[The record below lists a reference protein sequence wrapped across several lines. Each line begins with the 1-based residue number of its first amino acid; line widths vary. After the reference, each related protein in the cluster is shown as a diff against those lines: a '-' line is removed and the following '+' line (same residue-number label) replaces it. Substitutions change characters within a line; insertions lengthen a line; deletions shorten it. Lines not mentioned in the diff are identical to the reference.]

1 MSDGLIVAAVNLG
14 GWVVVLYLAKLY
26 FEEMK
31 NMKTTQANIIRDH
44 NNIVVEQKLQA
55 QRIAFLEK
63 TIEDIDVN
71 IEEIKDT
78 LKTNNAELIKEL
90 KEQLKNKH

>member
-31 NMKTTQANIIRDH
+31 NMKVTQANIIRDH